1 MSEADEHLLALIRD
15 GDQDGWSQFVS
26 RFQVRLLAYA
36 ARQVDQVATAEDL
49 VQDTF
54 VGFLQSI
61 DSYRKQCE
69 LESFLF
75 QILRRRIVDHYR
87 HLGRNRE
94 LPACEVRTAERELN
108 QVDPINLVASD
119 ALSAS
124 AYARN
129 HEQYD
134 EDKRSL
140 AAAIE
145 KLANELQTAAKFRD
159 LKIAEGLF
167 YAQLRSLELAKVLK
181 ISENE
186 VAVVKR
192 RMIER
197 LARSIQSMTKSSS
210 DESMPD
216 SIPTNLLT
224 DVWES
229 MRPSC
234 PKRTTLGKYTLK
246 ILPPDWDEFVRFH
259 VGTLG
264 CTFCNANL
272 AELQTKHQ
280 APEVTSQHERFFNST
295 IGFLNRRC

>member
-1 MSEADEHLLALIRD
+1 
-15 GDQDGWSQFVS
+15 
-26 RFQVRLLAYA
+26 
-36 ARQVDQVATAEDL
+36 
-49 VQDTF
+49 
-54 VGFLQSI
+54 
-61 DSYRKQCE
+61 
-69 LESFLF
+69 
-75 QILRRRIVDHYR
+75 
-87 HLGRNRE
+87 
-94 LPACEVRTAERELN
+94 
-108 QVDPINLVASD
+108 LVASNQ
-119 ALSAS
+119 LSAS
-124 AYARN
+124 GYARN
-129 HEQYD
+129 HEQYE
-134 EDKRSL
+134 EDKLSL

-145 KLANELQTAAKFRD
+145 KLANELQKAEKFRD

-197 LARSIQSMTKSSS
+197 LAKSIQSMTKSSS

-216 SIPTNLLT
+216 LIAANLLT
-224 DVWES
+224 IVWES
-229 MRPSC
+229 MRPSY

-246 ILPPDWDEFVRFH
+246 ILPLDWDEFVRFH
-259 VGTLG
+259 VDTLG

-272 AELQTKHQ
+272 AELQTKYQ

>member
-1 MSEADEHLLALIRD
+1 MRRSSQGFFRCTEPVFDHGGALR
-15 GDQDGWSQFVS
+15 GAEFVDI
-26 RFQVRLLAYA
+26 RLLSYA
-36 ARQVDQVATAEDL
+36 DQLRLGSRHFGACGRWWIT
-49 VQDTF
+49 
-54 VGFLQSI
+54 I

-87 HLGRNRE
+87 HLGRSRE
-94 LPACEVRTAERELN
+94 LPACEVRTAEHELR
-108 QVDPINLVASD
+108 QVNPINLVASD

-134 EDKRSL
+134 EDKLSL
-140 AAAIE
+140 AAAIA

-197 LARSIQSMTKSSS
+197 LARSI
-210 DESMPD
+210 
-216 SIPTNLLT
+216 
-224 DVWES
+224 
-229 MRPSC
+229 
-234 PKRTTLGKYTLK
+234 
-246 ILPPDWDEFVRFH
+246 
-259 VGTLG
+259 
-264 CTFCNANL
+264 
-272 AELQTKHQ
+272 
-280 APEVTSQHERFFNST
+280 
-295 IGFLNRRC
+295 